1 MENRSYPRIALN
13 DLTVDACDGFGF
25 YVGMISDI
33 SRFGLCLTG
42 FSLKLDERVMKMTVI
57 VSGEGKKFKMN
68 IRPRWSI
75 SDNHSKTVGAQI
87 LDAPWSWTEFVMDFE
102 PQVRDKFWRSA
113 AIL

>member
-1 MENRSYPRIALN
+1 MEKRSYPRIGLKN
-13 DLTVDACDGFGF
+13 LTVDACDGFGF

-42 FSLKLDERVMKMTVI
+42 LSLKLDGGAKKMTVI
-57 VSGEGKKFKMN
+57 VSGEGRKFKMN

-75 SDNHSKTVGAQI
+75 SDNNSKTVGAQI

-102 PQVRDKFWRSA
+102 PRGKDEVWMSA
-113 AIL
+113 AGL